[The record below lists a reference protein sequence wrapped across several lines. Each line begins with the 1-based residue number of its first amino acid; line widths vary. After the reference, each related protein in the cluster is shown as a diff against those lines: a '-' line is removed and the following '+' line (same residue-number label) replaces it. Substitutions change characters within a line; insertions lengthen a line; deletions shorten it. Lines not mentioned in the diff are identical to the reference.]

1 MSSAR
6 YHTFWRRFWAGILD
20 GLIFLPFDW
29 VDAKVQSINLPS
41 SLLSL
46 WLLVSYLAFSIYVVL
61 MHARRGQ
68 TVGKMLTGVTVL
80 SNRGEV
86 PISFRQAVIRESPYI
101 VLLLIGWA
109 IVTANLLT
117 SGDLNIPW
125 WVYNLLT
132 FAAFIWFA
140 LELITM
146 LFNDKRR
153 ALHDHIAGTVV
164 VRDA

>member
-6 YHTFWRRFWAGILD
+6 YHTFWRRFWAGLLD
-20 GLIFLPFDW
+20 SLIFWPFEW
-29 VDAKVQSINLPS
+29 IDAQVQSFNLPS
-41 SLLSL
+41 TLLSV

-61 MHARRGQ
+61 MHARYGQ

-80 SNRGEV
+80 SYSGQV

-109 IVTANLLT
+109 TVSADLLT
-117 SGDLNIPW
+117 SGGLNIPL
-125 WVYNLLT
+125 WVANSLS

-140 LELITM
+140 LEIITM

-153 ALHDHIAGTVV
+153 ALHDYIAGTVV
-164 VRDA
+164 VRNP